1 MWEGSWMR
9 RAVVILLLGSLPAAA
24 AAAEAAACSV
34 RKGLYDE
41 WLSSEKRVGGLRTA
55 LKGALV
61 SGSAAPAPDE
71 AKQETIG
78 QQYRAFFQCI
88 SDASEQADATALQ
101 SSCKDAADDMVASL
115 VCQTVLYLKGGR
127 MESKEFVEALPG
139 KKGAELVWELD
150 TIAATAPDKTPAPA
164 IFLPKG
170 PAYKLLDELFLLVLD
185 GKAGAAGKYLAI
197 AAAASGDAV
206 RHTDDQFK
214 VLLREAPAVVV
225 QEWPLLRQ
233 YQPRLKKLMAELGSS
248 LTAAEM
254 QQMRRGLA
262 AFCTKDNLDCPEIL
276 KVLGR

>member
-1 MWEGSWMR
+1 MR

-78 QQYRAFFQCI
+78 QQYRSFFQCL
-88 SDASEQADATALQ
+88 SDVSEKPDATALQ
-101 SSCKDAADDMVASL
+101 SSCKESADDKVASL
-115 VCQTVLYLKGGR
+115 ACQTVLYIKGGR
-127 MESKEFVEALPG
+127 MESKEFVDALPG

-150 TIAATAPDKTPAPA
+150 AIAAAGPDKTPPPA

-185 GKAGAAGKYLAI
+185 GKAGAAGKYVAI
-197 AAAASGDAV
+197 AGVATGDGV

-225 QEWPLLRQ
+225 QEWPVLRQ
-233 YQPRLKKLMAELGSS
+233 YQARLKKLMAELASS

-262 AFCTKDNLDCPEIL
+262 GFCSKDNLDCPEIL